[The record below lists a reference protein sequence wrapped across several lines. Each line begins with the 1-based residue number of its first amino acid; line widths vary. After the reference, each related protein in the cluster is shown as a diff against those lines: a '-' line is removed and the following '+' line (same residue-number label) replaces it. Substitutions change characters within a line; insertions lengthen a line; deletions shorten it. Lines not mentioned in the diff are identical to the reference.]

1 MLKEYALLLGTN
13 GTGQSP
19 SNGTQSVDDDTV
31 SNASPQKPN
40 ALFQPQPGKFDP
52 IFEAEEEMVDYEAEG
67 EDKGQ
72 IDGADDEMEIDDD
85 KAEKISIDNV
95 VEKALEV
102 NSSVDNDDT
111 PQTTN
116 TKQGKARTDQS
127 SSVSS
132 SDVSSSEEDSATEKH
147 ANQTKQKLR
156 VPLAA
161 VTRRRSARV
170 ANRGTQSGTDDES
183 KTAQKSDSDVSDDSD
198 EDVD

>member
-1 MLKEYALLLGTN
+1 
-13 GTGQSP
+13 
-19 SNGTQSVDDDTV
+19 
-31 SNASPQKPN
+31 
-40 ALFQPQPGKFDP
+40 
-52 IFEAEEEMVDYEAEG
+52 
-67 EDKGQ
+67 
-72 IDGADDEMEIDDD
+72 
-85 KAEKISIDNV
+85 

-102 NSSVDNDDT
+102 NSSIDNDDT